1 MEEDFAMSDGQG
13 SAPAAQIAQFRSDG
27 FTAASGLRVPF
38 FSDGFARAYGFP
50 EIRLVNMLS
59 EATPLREER
68 PYTPLVGLREVRFRR
83 AGLRRW
89 ASVGGGPIRG
99 MHYQA
104 GEDALYVVSGTT
116 LFVNGA
122 AFADAPGSDLV
133 RFAASENQVVLCA
146 DGAAYCI
153 AVGRPGAPR
162 IDGLGSVSDVAWLGG
177 YFVFAIAGRDIF
189 YYSAP
194 GDGSSVPG
202 LNFES
207 AESFP
212 DPITALAVLDDE
224 LVALGS
230 QSVQFFSLSGDADAP
245 FTPAP
250 GRNFQRGC
258 LARDAVCFGDN
269 ALVWVA
275 DNGVVYRSAASP
287 ARISSSSIEERI
299 AASSDPAAM
308 TAFVAT
314 VAGHELYVLNV
325 PGEGSFAY
333 DFSRVGETLSTYGA
347 SGARGEWG
355 QWTSFGRPLF
365 RGRCAAAG
373 RGATWLGDDATGDVW
388 TLDPGAFD
396 DGGDPLTAQASAF
409 IKIEEGTPRCASLV
423 LHAVQGVGT
432 ADGHAA
438 DPVAEMRYSDDLGA
452 SFSPW
457 LAAPLGRQGRAGPP
471 RAMWQRL
478 GRFRAPGRLVE
489 VRVSDPVNVAFS
501 HLELNAA
508 RPAW

>member
-1 MEEDFAMSDGQG
+1 MRIMADGQG
-13 SAPAAQIAQFRSDG
+13 SAPAAQIAQFRADG

-50 EIRLVNMLS
+50 DVRLINMLS

-83 AGLRRW
+83 PGLRRW

-99 MHYQA
+99 LHYQA
-104 GEDALYVVSGTT
+104 GEEALYVVSGTT
-116 LFVNGA
+116 LHVNGA
-122 AFADAPGSDLV
+122 AFAEAPGADLA

-146 DGAAYCI
+146 GGAALLI
-153 AVGRPGAPR
+153 AVGSAGATP
-162 IDGLGSVSDVAWLGG
+162 IEGLPPVSNVAWLGG
-177 YFVFAIAGRDIF
+177 YFVFAVAGTDTFR
-189 YYSAP
+189 YSAP
-194 GDGSSVPG
+194 GDGASAPA

-207 AESFP
+207 AESAP
-212 DPITALAVLDDE
+212 DPIVALGVLDDE
-224 LVALGS
+224 LVAFGS
-230 QSVQFFSLSGDADAP
+230 QSVQFFTLGGDPDAP

-258 LARDAVCFGDN
+258 LARDAVCFADN

-275 DNGVVYRSAASP
+275 DNAVVYRSGASP
-287 ARISSSSIEERI
+287 ARISSSSVEERI
-299 AASSDPAAM
+299 AACADPAAM

-314 VAGHELYVLNV
+314 CAGHELYVLNV
-325 PGEGSFAY
+325 PGQGSFAY

-355 QWTSFGRPLF
+355 AWASFARPLF
-365 RGRCAAAG
+365 RARCAAAG
-373 RGATWLGDDATGDVW
+373 PGAAWLGDDATGDVW
-388 TLDPGAFD
+388 TLDAAAFD

-409 IKIEEGTPRCASLV
+409 IKIEEGTPRCANLV
-423 LHAVQGVGT
+423 LHAVQGVG
-432 ADGHAA
+432 AAEGYAA
-438 DPVAEMRYSDDLGA
+438 DPTVEMRYSDDLGA
-452 SFSPW
+452 TFTPW
-457 LAAPLGRQGRAGPP
+457 MAAPLGRQGRAGPP